1 MPKKSGLTNRNFGLN
16 HEAGKGSKPRTKFDE
31 NWRERYSEIDW
42 KNISRKKTK
51 TLRELEEEH
60 EWRMGL

>member
-1 MPKKSGLTNRNFGLN
+1 MSKGSGLTNRDVVN
-16 HEAGKGSKPRTKFDE
+16 HGVNGKGSKPRTKLDE
-31 NWRERYSEIDW
+31 NWRQRYSEIDW
-42 KNISRKKTK
+42 KNTGRNKTK